1 MAETTKALNP
11 GDQRRSALMAS
22 AQAGDR
28 VAYET
33 LLRESVPVIQAAAR
47 RQGVPADQVDDVVQE
62 VLISVH
68 RARRTYDPAR
78 SFTAWLQVIA
88 ERRAIDHLRRSNRQ
102 RAREIYAPYDYEA
115 HADRTADPA
124 RGVDDADG
132 ASRVDRVLAELPER
146 QREAVK
152 ALVLNEQSLAEA
164 SAATSRSQG
173 ALKVNLHRAL
183 KALRSKL
190 GQGD

>member
-1 MAETTKALNP
+1 MAEITKALSP
-11 GDQRRSALMAS
+11 GDQRRSTLMAS

-28 VAYET
+28 LAYET
-33 LLRESVPVIQAAAR
+33 LLRDCVPTIQAVAR

-68 RARRTYDPAR
+68 RARHTYDPAR

-102 RAREIYAPYDYEA
+102 RAREIHAPFEYEA
-115 HADRTADPA
+115 HADRTADSA
-124 RGVDDADG
+124 RSVDNADG

-164 SAATSRSQG
+164 SAATRRTRG

-183 KALRSKL
+183 KALRLKL